1 MEAKAGPKPAKPR
14 GKRLPPNRTAPPAV
28 VPSRLPS
35 LPLPFPVICSNTLE
49 AFSTVRCEKMMNA
62 YGPFRLG
69 FNVIPVTCRGVLVA
83 GPLICSWVRRVAS
96 PVLLL
101 CVLHGVG
108 DPKFPGSKP
117 VSEAATKYGP
127 ALVSGPVFFIFE
139 KVCTFLPAEEPPA
152 PSEPEPAA
160 AVESASKEIT
170 PEAAEEVK
178 KEEAETVEETP
189 SAPPAPA
196 EEAPAPPAPEPAKP
210 DEPAPEP
217 AKA

>member
-1 MEAKAGPKPAKPR
+1 MVNYWKSKVLPKIKKVFDRNGKKAAAAEACKSFDDSKVGSYCFFFFFFF
-14 GKRLPPNRTAPPAV
+14 LLTTAW
-28 VPSRLPS
+28 
-35 LPLPFPVICSNTLE
+35 
-49 AFSTVRCEKMMNA
+49 
-62 YGPFRLG
+62 
-69 FNVIPVTCRGVLVA
+69 VLVQEDITKELEEKKVDLQPKVVEIYEA
-83 GPLICSWVRRVAS
+83 SAVTIKVRLESPLR
-96 PVLLL
+96 LKQ
-101 CVLHGVG
+101 H
-108 DPKFPGSKP
+108 KFPGSKP

-178 KEEAETVEETP
+178 KEEAETVKETP